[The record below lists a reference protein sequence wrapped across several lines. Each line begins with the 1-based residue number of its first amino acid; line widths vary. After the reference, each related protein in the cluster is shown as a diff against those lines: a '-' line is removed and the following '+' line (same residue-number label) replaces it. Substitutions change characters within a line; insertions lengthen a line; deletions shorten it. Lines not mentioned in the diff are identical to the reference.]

1 LLSSNKLSKIILI
14 KPQPESFEEMLI
26 NIYEYIDRL
35 VKLTRPK
42 KILYI
47 AIDGVAPRAKM
58 NQQRSR
64 RFRAAFEAEIQ
75 RQRDEKLIQEWSTK
89 GVFIPERKKNFDSNI
104 ITPGTEFMSD
114 ISSGI
119 KGYITSK
126 LQNDLVWKNLNVI
139 YNDANVSG
147 EGEHKILEFIKSQ
160 RG

>member
-1 LLSSNKLSKIILI
+1 
-14 KPQPESFEEMLI
+14 M
-26 NIYEYIDRL
+26 
-35 VKLTRPK
+35 
-42 KILYI
+42 YI

-64 RFRAAFEAEIQ
+64 RFRAAFDAQKLKQ
-75 RQRDEKLIQEWSTK
+75 RERKLIEEWSTK
-89 GVFIPERKKNFDSNI
+89 GVIIPERKKDFDSNI

-119 KGYITSK
+119 KGFITSK
-126 LQNDLVWKNLNVI
+126 LQNDLIWKNLNVI